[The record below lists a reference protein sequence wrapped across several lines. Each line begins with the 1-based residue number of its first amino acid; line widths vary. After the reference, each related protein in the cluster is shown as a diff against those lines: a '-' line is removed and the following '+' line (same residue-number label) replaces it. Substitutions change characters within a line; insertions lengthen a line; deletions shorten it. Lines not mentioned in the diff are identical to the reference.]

1 MTNSQRRVDME
12 EMDRVNKRLEGHI
25 AAIERSGLW
34 YHAEEQSLLEY
45 LRLFEHGYTQ
55 SPRQDTFLQNFIEPD
70 SWCNGHRGLD
80 ALLLHWTN
88 YTTAFTSF
96 HIKCVQLN
104 PVSHSRDEVIVD
116 MRCMAELGLSL
127 QSIRTVFPHVLHR
140 QDLVEKMLTAPLRLH
155 VHATYMF
162 DDNKQVTWQAS
173 NSNLVDA
180 LFRQFGNLEDVAVAA
195 SNSGILPN
203 GMIRSD
209 PARPTV

>member
-1 MTNSQRRVDME
+1 
-12 EMDRVNKRLEGHI
+12 
-25 AAIERSGLW
+25 
-34 YHAEEQSLLEY
+34 
-45 LRLFEHGYTQ
+45 
-55 SPRQDTFLQNFIEPD
+55 
-70 SWCNGHRGLD
+70 
-80 ALLLHWTN
+80 
-88 YTTAFTSF
+88 
-96 HIKCVQLN
+96 
-104 PVSHSRDEVIVD
+104 

-173 NSNLVDA
+173 DSNLVDA
-180 LFRQFGNLEDVAVAA
+180 LFRQFGNLDDVAVAA

>member
-1 MTNSQRRVDME
+1 MPARAAATDEVRLERRRQRCKVNQRRYRANLRMTNSQRRVDME
-12 EMDRVNKRLEGHI
+12 EMDRVNQRLEGHI

-34 YHAEEQSLLEY
+34 YHAEEQSL
-45 LRLFEHGYTQ
+45 
-55 SPRQDTFLQNFIEPD
+55 
-70 SWCNGHRGLD
+70 GLD

-88 YTTAFTSF
+88 YTTTFSSF

-127 QSIRTVFPHVLHR
+127 QSIRTVFPQVLHR

-173 NSNLVDA
+173 DSNLVDA
-180 LFRQFGNLEDVAVAA
+180 LFRQFGNLDDVVVAA